1 MNKYRS
7 LVAWQRAREITI
19 LVMRSTDA
27 AFHPRATVL
36 FDQLRRAALSIE
48 LNIVEGYALATRPQF
63 IRHLRISIGSAA
75 EAQCASEIVAELKYL
90 GKEIIDKLNRL
101 LDEVLGCLFGLLRR
115 LTGSPRRAAP
125 RSPLPA
131 RVT

>member
-1 MNKYRS
+1 MITPSLRDDRHCVMNKYRS

-63 IRHLRISIGSAA
+63 HQTLTNLHR
-75 EAQCASEIVAELKYL
+75 
-90 GKEIIDKLNRL
+90 
-101 LDEVLGCLFGLLRR
+101 LRR
-115 LTGSPRRAAP
+115 
-125 RSPLPA
+125 RSPMRQRDCCGTQVP
-131 RVT
+131 REGNHR

>member
-7 LVAWQRAREITI
+7 LVAWQRAREISI

-27 AFHPRATVL
+27 AYHPRSTVL
-36 FDQLRRAALSIE
+36 FDQMRRAALSIE

-63 IRHLRISIGSAA
+63 VRHLRISIGSAV
-75 EAQCASEIVAELKYL
+75 EAQCAREIVAELKYL
-90 GKEIIDKLNRL
+90 PENVLNQLSTL
-101 LDEVLGCLFGLLRR
+101 LDDVIGCLFGLVRKLAGSLRR
-115 LTGSPRRAAP
+115 PAP

-131 RVT
+131 PR